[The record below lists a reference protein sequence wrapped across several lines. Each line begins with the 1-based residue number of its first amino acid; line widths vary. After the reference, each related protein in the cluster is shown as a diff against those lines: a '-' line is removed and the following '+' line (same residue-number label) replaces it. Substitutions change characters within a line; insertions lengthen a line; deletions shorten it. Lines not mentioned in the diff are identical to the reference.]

1 MASAVTHTDKTTT
14 PLTYQ
19 NPITLLF
26 TFVFTPYKKL
36 FIYFALHLIRSYFF
50 VYFRL
55 YALQEVVLLIL
66 TNY

>member
-1 MASAVTHTDKTTT
+1 MASAVTHTDKNTT

-36 FIYFALHLIRSYFF
+36 F
-50 VYFRL
+50 VYFTLRL
-55 YALQEVVLLIL
+55 TKVVLLFL
-66 TNY
+66 TLLLVNPYLCNIM